1 MSFLAQ
7 QFTTLSHI
15 PVCLSRCQTKLGP
28 GMTCCHWASFWGQT
42 THTYRIHTHWPQ
54 QRSLKRSDPTAV
66 WVTACLSLLQIEQL
80 ALSVWFCTLTQKD
93 NSSVCAREVITA
105 FQCCFYPFHTQIQGY
120 QHSRAAK
127 PHKHT
132 KSTKLLHTGSMGNS
146 LTISRGMDRR
156 GFS

>member
-42 THTYRIHTHWPQ
+42 THTHTHIQNTHTHWPQ
-54 QRSLKRSDPTAV
+54 QRSLKRSDPTTV
-66 WVTACLSLLQIEQL
+66 WVTVCLSLLQIEQL

-93 NSSVCAREVITA
+93 NSSVCAWGDYSIPVLLLSLSHANPGLPTLQSSETTQTHKKHKVATHRE
-105 FQCCFYPFHTQIQGY
+105 HG
-120 QHSRAAK
+120 
-127 PHKHT
+127 
-132 KSTKLLHTGSMGNS
+132 KLSNHFKRNG
-146 LTISRGMDRR
+146 
-156 GFS
+156 